1 MKAIIFAAGVGKRL
15 QAFTQGLPKCLVTID
30 GQTLLARHLEH
41 LQRLG
46 VEGLVLVVGYKH
58 EAIRDAIENENPFS
72 GDIRWVVNEQYT
84 RGSITSLWAARS
96 EMNDDVILMDAD
108 VLYAHEILCRLV
120 TSRHTTALL
129 MDENVR
135 QDSEEC
141 MVSAIGQRVIR
152 LSKSIP
158 SEYEDIGEG
167 VGFLRVKKEDIP
179 VLLEAVQRHI
189 DAENLDMEYEDA
201 LQEFFERVPVGYEK
215 IGGLP
220 WVEIDFPEDV
230 KRATDQV
237 LPAIHD
243 LENNTFEPFLN
254 RQ

>member
-1 MKAIIFAAGVGKRL
+1 MFAAGVGKRL
-15 QAFTQGLPKCLVTID
+15 QSFTQGRPKCLVTID
-30 GQTLLARHLEH
+30 GQTLLSRHLEH

-46 VEGLVLVVGYKH
+46 VKALVLVVGYKH
-58 EAIRDAIENENPFS
+58 EAIREAVENEDSFS
-72 GDIRWVVNEQYT
+72 GEVCWVVNEQYA
-84 RGSITSLWAARS
+84 RGSITSLWAARA

-108 VLYAHEILCRLV
+108 VLYAHEILRRLV
-120 TSRHTTALL
+120 ASRHASALL
-129 MDENVR
+129 MDETVR

-152 LSKSIP
+152 LSKSLP
-158 SEYEDIGEG
+158 SSYEEMGEG
-167 VGFLRVKKEDIP
+167 VGFLRVSKDAIP

-189 DAENLDMEYEDA
+189 DAEDLDMEYEDA

-230 KRATDQV
+230 ERATSQV

-243 LENNTFEPFLN
+243 LENNMSKPFLN
-254 RQ
+254 R